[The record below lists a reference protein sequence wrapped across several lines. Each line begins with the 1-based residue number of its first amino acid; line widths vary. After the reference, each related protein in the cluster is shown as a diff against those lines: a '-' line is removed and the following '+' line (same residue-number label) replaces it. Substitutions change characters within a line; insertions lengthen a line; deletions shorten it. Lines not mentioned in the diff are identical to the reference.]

1 MRSGKDSFQWN
12 KTQSLETSLHTYED
26 LAITELEM
34 TLNGK
39 DVDVTII
46 GLEQIVIHVENYESS
61 LAQETD
67 PRD

>member
-1 MRSGKDSFQWN
+1 
-12 KTQSLETSLHTYED
+12 
-26 LAITELEM
+26 M